1 MTDTFPDFFPDFM
14 PQALV
19 VLSIGINPSLHAL
32 RSGYPFAFA
41 RNRFWPALNGSRLL
55 AEPLLPGLAAM
66 AVLGARYG
74 FGFTDVVKR
83 ATPGMKNLQAA
94 DYDRDAPLLL
104 AKIRRHRPAVLWF
117 HGKVAA
123 REFLKRVT
131 ELGDE
136 LPWGE
141 QAQRVEGA
149 RVYISPNPS
158 PANASYSVA
167 DLVASYDGLAAL
179 RARLSVQ
186 V

>member
-1 MTDTFPDFFPDFM
+1 MTDTFPDFM

-19 VLSIGINPSLHAL
+19 VLSIGINPSPHAL

-55 AEPLLPGLAAM
+55 AAPLIPGLAAM

-74 FGFTDVVKR
+74 VGFTDVVKR
-83 ATPGMKNLQAA
+83 ATPGMKSLQAA

-104 AKIRRHRPAVLWF
+104 ANIRRHRPAVLWF

-123 REFLKRVT
+123 REFLTR
-131 ELGDE
+131 LSQQGDG

-141 QAQRVEGA
+141 QAQCVEGA
-149 RVYISPNPS
+149 QVYISPNPS
-158 PANASYSVA
+158 PANASYSVT
-167 DLVASYDGLAAL
+167 DLIASYDGLAAL
-179 RARLSVQ
+179 RARLGV
-186 V
+186 

>member
-1 MTDTFPDFFPDFM
+1 MSDTFADFLPDFM

-19 VLSIGINPSLHAL
+19 VLSIGINPSPHAVH
-32 RSGYPFAFA
+32 SGYPFAFA

-55 AEPLLPGLAAM
+55 AEPLLPGRAAM

-83 ATPGMKNLQAA
+83 ATPGMKNLKAA

-104 AKIRRHRPAVLWF
+104 AKIRCHLPAVLWF

-123 REFLKRVT
+123 REFLTRVT
-131 ELGDE
+131 KQRAE

-141 QAQRVEGA
+141 QAQCVAGA

-158 PANASYSVA
+158 PANASYSVT
-167 DLVASYDGLAAL
+167 DLIASYDGLAAL
-179 RARLSVQ
+179 RARLGV
-186 V
+186 